1 MAASQALKLREKAYR
16 SFTRH
21 LLARDI
27 RPGQFVSQR
36 ELVAITG
43 QPLGAIRELIPRLE
57 AEGLIVTVPQ
67 RGMQVAHVD
76 LNLIRNAFQ
85 FRIMMEREAVAAFTR
100 DASNEAIA
108 ALREAHEAILERS
121 NGRVDE
127 QLIADAQNVDRD
139 FHEALIDHLGN
150 DIISKSYRVN
160 WIKVRLIR
168 QNETTLYD
176 ALVMPVMQEHL
187 TVIGAIERRD
197 EPGAI
202 AALTRHINNAR
213 SRAMRIVPASG
224 NENGED
230 HHDTHTTDFHDR

>member
-1 MAASQALKLREKAYR
+1 MASEALKLREKAYR

-27 RPGQFVSQR
+27 RPGQFISQR
-36 ELVAITG
+36 ELVALTG

-85 FRIMMEREAVAAFTR
+85 FRLMMEREAVAAFTR
-100 DASNEAIA
+100 EASNEAVA
-108 ALREAHEAILERS
+108 ALRDAHSAIVQRSHGGIDER
-121 NGRVDE
+121 
-127 QLIADAQNVDRD
+127 LIDDAQTVDRD

-168 QNETTLYD
+168 QNETALYD
-176 ALVMPVMQEHL
+176 ALVEPVMREHL
-187 TVIGAIERRD
+187 GVIEAIERRD
-197 EPGAI
+197 EAGAV

-213 SRAMRIVPASG
+213 SRAMRIAPG
-224 NENGED
+224 GTTGED
-230 HHDTHTTDFHDR
+230 DT

>member
-1 MAASQALKLREKAYR
+1 MPGSQALKLREKAYR

-27 RPGQFVSQR
+27 RPGQFISQR
-36 ELVAITG
+36 ELVALTG

-85 FRIMMEREAVAAFTR
+85 FRLLMEREAVAVFTR
-100 DASNEAIA
+100 DAGNDAVA
-108 ALREAHEAILERS
+108 ALREAHEAIVARAH
-121 NGRVDE
+121 NGVDE
-127 QLIADAQNVDRD
+127 QLIDDAQNVDRD
-139 FHEALIDHLGN
+139 FHERLIDHLGN

-168 QNETTLYD
+168 QNET
-176 ALVMPVMQEHL
+176 ALHDELVEPVMREHL
-187 TVIGAIERRD
+187 TVIDAIERRD
-197 EPGAI
+197 QDGAV

-213 SRAMRIVPASG
+213 SRAMRIAPASG
-224 NENGED
+224 NHGED
-230 HHDTHTTDFHDR
+230 NA